1 MPKNAVFVEKSQT
14 KKKHV
19 KKENVKNVWNI
30 FKVNNKDTI
39 NDNVGV
45 FIFNLEHN
53 LYFFPSFPIVN
64 FQQVNVCLAGIFLVN
79 FDHMHSIHLY
89 FFYWWQIFDI

>member
-1 MPKNAVFVEKSQT
+1 M
-14 KKKHV
+14 KKTHV

-45 FIFNLEHN
+45 FILNLEHN

-64 FQQVNVCLAGIFLVN
+64 FQQVNVCLAGNFLVN
-79 FDHMHSIHLY
+79 FEHMHSIHLY